1 MSSLARA
8 GEASGA
14 PETGPVATARPF
26 VAGSGPRLART
37 SVRVPQQRKS
47 SPPMPAT
54 GPLLVDDAA
63 LAVAARNNP
72 TAFAAIY
79 RRYGDALHDFCLGML
94 RDPDA
99 AADCVQDVFC
109 TAASRLGQLREPD
122 KLRPWLYAIA
132 RHEALA
138 RLRRRRREEPTDD
151 LPDSASTAEGPET
164 LAARTELV
172 SLVAKA
178 AGGLADRDRAV
189 LELHYQHGLDG
200 PALAAAMGVS
210 ATNANTLVSR
220 LRTTI
225 ERCLGATLVARH
237 HREHCPELAA
247 LLADWDGAMTVLLRK
262 RLNRHIE
269 RCESCSRARRELV
282 TPQALLASA
291 PVIIPAPAWL
301 GDSVVH
307 HATPLLKT
315 SGLAHHGWWP
325 AGVGS
330 GTPAALAAVAA
341 PLVAAATVSL
351 VAIAPLTAGPASEAT
366 SRPDA
371 PSISA
376 TAVSRTAPAIAT
388 TLTSTTPVRVVP
400 PTNRRTTVGEPA
412 PRTSAVDDGGGGD
425 GGGGQGDGGGAAGGG
440 GDGGQGGGGDGGA
453 GGLFGD
459 GSGGGEQGGDGGGG
473 GDQGG
478 GDGLFGG

>member
-1 MSSLARA
+1 M
-8 GEASGA
+8 
-14 PETGPVATARPF
+14 PH
-26 VAGSGPRLART
+26 
-37 SVRVPQQRKS
+37 QRKS
-47 SPPMPAT
+47 SDPRPAT
-54 GPLLVDDAA
+54 EPVLVEDAA
-63 LAVAARNNP
+63 LAMAARNNP

-151 LPDSASTAEGPET
+151 LPDSASAADGPET

-178 AGGLADRDRAV
+178 TGGLADRDRAV

-200 PALAAAMGVS
+200 PALAEALGVS

-247 LLADWDGAMTVLLRK
+247 LLADWNGAMTVLLRK

-301 GDSVVH
+301 GDSVVQ

-351 VAIAPLTAGPASEAT
+351 VAIAPLTTGPGTEAT
-366 SRPDA
+366 ASHPA
-371 PSISA
+371 HEISA
-376 TAVSRTAPAIAT
+376 SAVPRTAAAVPTIAAT
-388 TLTSTTPVRVVP
+388 STSTTRPRVVP
-400 PTNRRTTVGEPA
+400 PAVRRTTVSGSTTPPSVVDSGGEGGQGGE
-412 PRTSAVDDGGGGD
+412 DQGQDGGQGGDPGGGAGGGDVPGGPGGGGGGGGGDGAGGGD
-425 GGGGQGDGGGAAGGG
+425 GGGG
-440 GDGGQGGGGDGGA
+440 
-453 GGLFGD
+453 
-459 GSGGGEQGGDGGGG
+459 
-473 GDQGG
+473 
-478 GDGLFGG
+478 GLFGGG

>member
-1 MSSLARA
+1 M
-8 GEASGA
+8 
-14 PETGPVATARPF
+14 PH
-26 VAGSGPRLART
+26 
-37 SVRVPQQRKS
+37 QRKS
-47 SPPMPAT
+47 PDPRPAT
-54 GPLLVDDAA
+54 EPVLVEDVA

-151 LPDSASTAEGPET
+151 LPDSASTADGPET

-200 PALAAAMGVS
+200 PALAEAMGVS

-220 LRTTI
+220 LRITI

-330 GTPAALAAVAA
+330 GTPTALAAVAA

-351 VAIAPLTAGPASEAT
+351 VAIAPLTAGPGTEAT
-366 SRPDA
+366 ASHPA
-371 PSISA
+371 HEISA
-376 TAVSRTAPAIAT
+376 SAVPRTAPALPARVT
-388 TLTSTTPVRVVP
+388 SSTTTTPARVAPPVA
-400 PTNRRTTVGEPA
+400 RRTTVSGATTP
-412 PRTSAVDDGGGGD
+412 PSAVDSGGDGGQGGDQAQGGGDGDGGQNGGGGFDGLFGDAGGGGGAGGGD
-425 GGGGQGDGGGAAGGG
+425 GGGGAGGG
-440 GDGGQGGGGDGGA
+440 GD
-453 GGLFGD
+453 
-459 GSGGGEQGGDGGGG
+459 E
-473 GDQGG
+473 
-478 GDGLFGG
+478 LFGGG

>member
-1 MSSLARA
+1 
-8 GEASGA
+8 
-14 PETGPVATARPF
+14 
-26 VAGSGPRLART
+26 
-37 SVRVPQQRKS
+37 
-47 SPPMPAT
+47 MPAT

-94 RDPDA
+94 RDSDA

-178 AGGLADRDRAV
+178 VGGLADRDRAV

-200 PALAAAMGVS
+200 PALAEALGVS

-237 HREHCPELAA
+237 HRDHCPELAA

-269 RCESCSRARRELV
+269 RCGSCSRARRELV

-330 GTPAALAAVAA
+330 GTPTALAAVAA

-351 VAIAPLTAGPASEAT
+351 VAIAPLTAGPGPEAT
-366 SRPDA
+366 ADHPA
-371 PSISA
+371 HEISA
-376 TAVSRTAPAIAT
+376 SAVPRTAPALPARAT
-388 TLTSTTPVRVVP
+388 ILTTTTPARVAP
-400 PTNRRTTVGEPA
+400 PAVRRTTVSGSTTP
-412 PRTSAVDDGGGGD
+412 PSAVDS
-425 GGGGQGDGGGAAGGG
+425 G
-440 GDGGQGGGGDGGA
+440 GDGGQGGEQGQGGDGGAGQGGDGDGGGLIDDGGGQDGGGGGDAGNGDGGA

-459 GSGGGEQGGDGGGG
+459 G
-473 GDQGG
+473 
-478 GDGLFGG
+478 